1 MKRCLRD
8 KGVPG
13 GLRAAVDWLLH
24 APCMIVAGSSVGQ
37 SSHPVR
43 AQGGRMQ
50 GRKCSGRAKGAT
62 IGLRACTYA
71 ETLTRALSTPS
82 PPISSALEAPHTGA
96 VGSEAGILPL
106 RARDLDDLFE
116 EQQPVFYKLRII
128 TGDLRG
134 AGTTEQMFI
143 ELHGDFTSSGRLLVP
158 TPLNRATTVESMCRV
173 HGELGRLQ
181 RMEVGFVDPENAT
194 KNTGHG
200 WLLDRIETYRIDT
213 SMRRIPK
220 PVVFPCQRWIGTS
233 ESGSRSGMYS
243 VYLPY

>member
-1 MKRCLRD
+1 M
-8 KGVPG
+8 V
-13 GLRAAVDWLLH
+13 
-24 APCMIVAGSSVGQ
+24 
-37 SSHPVR
+37 
-43 AQGGRMQ
+43 
-50 GRKCSGRAKGAT
+50 
-62 IGLRACTYA
+62 
-71 ETLTRALSTPS
+71 
-82 PPISSALEAPHTGA
+82 
-96 VGSEAGILPL
+96 

-181 RMEVGFVDPENAT
+181 RMEVGFVDPETAT

-233 ESGSRSGMYS
+233 ESGSRSGIQFTCLNS
-243 VYLPY
+243 TTVANTDT